1 MSDARKGAVLAP
13 ALTISAVF
21 GSRSCCSRGSSSSTR
36 GQVEYFEPAL
46 VPWVCGA
53 IVVARALDVVAELL
67 ARLRRLTLL
76 SAVADI
82 LPGVTVLAT
91 VERYARCHHPFA
103 SDIPSPS
110 ASPVTGG
117 PHGIDASVVVRLARL
132 CGLAARADQAV
143 TARVSAV

>member
-1 MSDARKGAVLAP
+1 MPGRELSSRPL
-13 ALTISAVF
+13 
-21 GSRSCCSRGSSSSTR
+21 SRSPPSLVGGPAARGAR
-36 GQVEYFEPAL
+36 RLLREGRVEYFEPAL

-53 IVVARALDVVAELL
+53 IVVARALGVVAELL

-117 PHGIDASVVVRLARL
+117 PHGIDASVVVRL
-132 CGLAARADQAV
+132 
-143 TARVSAV
+143 